1 MLRKVFENNMHG
13 DNTCCVMC
21 YMFMIV
27 SVTVTHFQ
35 GHGVGGGGGDTF
47 FSFRM

>member
-13 DNTCCVMC
+13 GNTCCVVC

-27 SVTVTHFQ
+27 LVIETHFQ
-35 GHGVGGGGGDTF
+35 GHGGGGGDTF